1 MGQTLRTRDA
11 DPVTSAEAV
20 ADTDLARSQMEVLAI
35 FYLAATDGDVHG
47 LAEHDVVKLA
57 RLHGSTYSDQRLRS
71 SCPELERKGWLKRL
85 PKFKPGPTGTRRAEV
100 WALAR

>member
-1 MGQTLRTRDA
+1 MGETLRTRDS

-35 FYLAATDGDVHG
+35 FTIAREEGMTG
-47 LAEHDVVKLA
+47 LAEHEVIALGR
-57 RLHGSTYSDQRLRS
+57 RLGSTYSDQRLRS
-71 SCPELERKGWLKRL
+71 CCPELERKRWLHRV
-85 PKFKPGPTGTRRAEV
+85 PAYVPGPSGTRRAEV

>member
-20 ADTDLARSQMEVLAI
+20 ADADLARSQMEVLAI
-35 FYLAATDGDVHG
+35 FEIARGEGVTA
-47 LAEHDVVKLA
+47 LAEHEVIEWGR
-57 RLHGSTYSDQRLRS
+57 RLGSTYSDQRLRS
-71 SCPELERKGWLKRL
+71 CCPELERKRWLTRT
-85 PKFKPGPTGTRRAEV
+85 PTFKPGPTGTRRAEV

>member
-1 MGQTLRTRDA
+1 MGVTLRTRDA

-35 FYLAATDGDVHG
+35 FEVARDEGITA
-47 LAEHDVVKLA
+47 LAEHEVVALGR
-57 RLHGSTYSDQRLRS
+57 RLGSTYSDQRLRS
-71 SCPELERKGWLKRL
+71 CCPELERKRWLRRE
-85 PKFKPGPTGTRRAEV
+85 PRYVPGPTGTRRAEV